1 MKKTK
6 RFKFQAFTSTLS
18 CTLVL
23 VLVGLTVLSVRA
35 ARNINAYLH
44 ENFIVTLTLGGSND
58 ALLGTDVGMATQTAN
73 MQQELS
79 HERYVRSVRLITA
92 SEVLQQQQ
100 AVIGGNP
107 EDFLGFNPYYS
118 ELEIDLKPDYANSDS
133 LTNLSKEMTAKYPL
147 ISEVN
152 YEKDLMDNL
161 NVNMHKLTLFLL
173 VLTLLLGIILFTLIN
188 NMVRMSIYARRFHI
202 QTMKLVG
209 ASYWFIRKPF
219 MLRSLYIALIAGI
232 LANIVLVAFARCII
246 DCDETYSLYLTATDL
261 AKTGI
266 IVMLTGLVL
275 LTLCTFFS
283 VNHFIKMKGSRLHM

>member
-209 ASYWFIRKPF
+209 ASWWFIRRPF
-219 MLRSLYIALIAGI
+219 LMRSLVIGLVSGI
-232 LANIVLVAFARCII
+232 LANLTLVMLSTWMHNS
-246 DCDETYSLYLTATDL
+246 DELYSHFLDTSDLLLTAL
-261 AKTGI
+261 
-266 IVMLTGLVL
+266 IVMLSGIVL
-275 LTLCTFFS
+275 LQLCTFLS
-283 VNHFIKMKGSRLHM
+283 VNHFLKMKDHQIHA

>member
-58 ALLGTDVGMATQTAN
+58 ALLGTDVGMATQTAS

-133 LTNLSKEMTAKYPL
+133 LTNLSKEMAAKYPL

-173 VLTLLLGIILFTLIN
+173 VLTLLLGIILFTLISN
-188 NMVRMSIYARRFHI
+188 LVRMSIYARRFHI

-209 ASYWFIRKPF
+209 ASWWFIRRPF
-219 MLRSLYIALIAGI
+219 LMRSLVIGLVSGI
-232 LANIVLVAFARCII
+232 LANLILVMLSTWMHNS
-246 DCDETYSLYLTATDL
+246 DELYSHFLDTSDILLTAL
-261 AKTGI
+261 
-266 IVMLTGLVL
+266 IVMLSGIVL
-275 LTLCTFFS
+275 LQLCTFFS
-283 VNHFIKMKGSRLHM
+283 VNHFLKMKDHQIHA